1 MISKYSDVEAP
12 SSPPLPLG
20 ITGDDW
26 RGLASPDQALGKIP
40 IIRVGPGETRPAAVL
55 QWPAPAQPVPLT
67 PAPAPPSPGT
77 QVRNQAREGKGL
89 PQSASSDSQPG
100 PSLQTLGPFS

>member
-26 RGLASPDQALGKIP
+26 RGLASPDQALGKMP
-40 IIRVGPGETRPAAVL
+40 IIRVGPGETHPAAGL
-55 QWPAPAQPVPLT
+55 QWPAPAQPAHSIAAQAARGPRS
-67 PAPAPPSPGT
+67 APALAALGWGPG
-77 QVRNQAREGKGL
+77 RALWAKGRG
-89 PQSASSDSQPG
+89 Q
-100 PSLQTLGPFS
+100 